1 MLMFSTLAA
10 LWLRWSSPVSHEQ
23 LQELQYVKK
32 AHSLRSTKSLHR
44 WPLFTVETEI
54 SSKRHC
60 WIKLAI
66 RSNICMRGKHFLLL
80 ITLHFFSLLPTP
92 CLLFVVRKSNYGFQV
107 KKRKKRKTR
116 KVRLPHEENKW
127 REMKGNGG
135 VWRISESLLV
145 SCHCVWFGGNQKLF
159 IKIAANL
166 LVGVCADCLATS
178 RWRNLQEVTAPS
190 E

>member
-1 MLMFSTLAA
+1 MLMFSTFAA

-44 WPLFTVETEI
+44 RPLFYRGDRNQFKEALLNKT
-54 SSKRHC
+54 SDR
-60 WIKLAI
+60 IKHLHARKALPAAYHVAI
-66 RSNICMRGKHFLLL
+66 
-80 ITLHFFSLLPTP
+80 FFFCLYNRLPVS
-92 CLLFVVRKSNYGFQV
+92 CLSWEKAIMAFKWEK
-107 KKRKKRKTR
+107 KKRKRRKTR
-116 KVRLPHEENKW
+116 KVRLPHKENKR

-166 LVGVCADCLATS
+166 LVGVCADCLAT
-178 RWRNLQEVTAPS
+178 
-190 E
+190 